1 MAVCM
6 DGKRYKI
13 VYEDE
18 WLMVVDKPSGMLVI
32 PTPKK
37 ETNTLSD
44 LLNKEL
50 DERGI
55 EANAYPCHRLDRET
69 SGLILYAKGKRAQK
83 LMMDEFK
90 LRRVKKIYTAI
101 VQGNPKKDSGIIKF
115 NIFNR
120 NKSRSEEAI
129 TKYRVLERR
138 KDYSIV
144 EAEPVTGRTNQIRI
158 HFARIGHPILGERVY
173 AFRKDFKLKFKR
185 VALHAGVLEFM
196 HPVTKKDMKFTS
208 KLPEDLEN
216 LIKRGEDKC
225 QKAHHT

>member
-1 MAVCM
+1 M

-158 HFARIGHPILGERVY
+158 HFARIGHPILGESVY